1 MKEASK
7 PGSMQDLWK
16 VTLAWSDR
24 GHLDINRRFCRLT
37 IMIKEEACMKYVN
50 AKILLPDMLVKELQE
65 YIQGGYIYI
74 PAIGEQRKC
83 WGESSG
89 YRDEL
94 QQRNRKIADE
104 YQKGASIDDLADE
117 YCLSIHTIRKIVY
130 QK

>member
-1 MKEASK
+1 MKDASK
-7 PGSMQDLWK
+7 FGSMQDLRK

-24 GHLDINRRFCRLT
+24 SHLNTDRRFCHLT

-50 AKILLPDMLVKELQE
+50 AKTLLPDALVEELQG

-74 PAIGEQRKC
+74 PAIQEQRKC
-83 WGESSG
+83 WGELSG
-89 YRDEL
+89 YRREL
-94 QQRNRKIADE
+94 QQRNSRITDE
-104 YQKGASIDDLADE
+104 YQKGVSIDDLADK